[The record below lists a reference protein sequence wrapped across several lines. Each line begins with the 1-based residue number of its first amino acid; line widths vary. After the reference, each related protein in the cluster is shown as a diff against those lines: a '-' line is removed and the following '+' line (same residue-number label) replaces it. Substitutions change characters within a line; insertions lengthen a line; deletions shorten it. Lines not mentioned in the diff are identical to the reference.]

1 MEGLAA
7 YSHLLSRVERSLVLD
22 IGCRYT
28 KCGFAGKHSPSV
40 IIPTRFVTSSG
51 KEVCFFFPIFTKP
64 PFNERLFCSFLFN
77 LPIKELK

>member
-40 IIPTRFVTSSG
+40 IIPTRFITSSG
-51 KEVCFFFPIFTKP
+51 KEVCFYCVNNVQRTSFNVFIYFIAFYSIF
-64 PFNERLFCSFLFN
+64 L
-77 LPIKELK
+77 